1 MSKDYLKK
9 QPTKTESMIYELAMA
24 QRQMENGLW
33 STSSLVMILAILTKQ
48 KPEEIAELMVNGDA
62 QLKEYSDKVNEII
75 KKLNTEKREAMQKA
89 GAVDE
94 HPTSHKAT
102 SDVHAG
108 HDHSK
113 HEHNHDHGTEEAKA

>member
-9 QPTKTESMIYELAMA
+9 QPSKTESMLYELAMA

-48 KPEEIAELMVNGDA
+48 KPEEIADLMVNGDVK
-62 QLKEYSDKVNEII
+62 LKEYSDKVNEII

-89 GAVDE
+89 GTDE
-94 HPTSHKAT
+94 
-102 SDVHAG
+102 HAG
-108 HDHSK
+108 HDHAK
-113 HEHNHDHGTEEAKA
+113 AEEAKA

>member
-9 QPTKTESMIYELAMA
+9 QPSKTESMLYELAMA

-48 KPEEIAELMVNGDA
+48 KPEEIAELMVNGDVK
-62 QLKEYSDKVNEII
+62 LKEYSDKVNEVI

-89 GAVDE
+89 GVDE
-94 HPTSHKAT
+94 
-102 SDVHAG
+102 HAG
-108 HDHSK
+108 HDHAK
-113 HEHNHDHGTEEAKA
+113 EEEVKA

>member
-9 QPTKTESMIYELAMA
+9 QPSKTESMLYELAMA

-48 KPEEIAELMVNGDA
+48 KPEEIAELMVNGDVK
-62 QLKEYSDKVNEII
+62 LKEYSDKVNEVI

-89 GAVDE
+89 GVDE

-102 SDVHAG
+102 SDEHAG

-113 HEHNHDHGTEEAKA
+113 HEHNHDHGTEKAKA